1 MADRPQQGGRV
12 ALLLQLLDALAAL
25 AAHASP
31 PSQQPISWDERFVIA
46 AGERDTFAPTM
57 GTLVTMRKQRR
68 RS

>member
-1 MADRPQQGGRV
+1 M
-12 ALLLQLLDALAAL
+12 
-25 AAHASP
+25 HP